1 MHVLLGAISTHI
13 NVAVGV
19 YEMFA
24 RKRNF
29 RVSRNYPSLSRVSA
43 FSSKTYRSAL
53 MRLPER
59 VPGADA
65 YMTRTRSIGVRY
77 VNTWDTC
84 TGPIGP
90 RPRTGTRIPRT
101 YPTYPTKRPSR
112 GFEPERARQCTS
124 PSPLDHCGTSVVRVR
139 RITRVYRSISCQS
152 RSIRQDFTKVNVD

>member
-1 MHVLLGAISTHI
+1 
-13 NVAVGV
+13 
-19 YEMFA
+19 
-24 RKRNF
+24 
-29 RVSRNYPSLSRVSA
+29 
-43 FSSKTYRSAL
+43 

-101 YPTYPTKRPSR
+101 
-112 GFEPERARQCTS
+112 
-124 PSPLDHCGTSVVRVR
+124 GTSGHKTA
-139 RITRVYRSISCQS
+139 ITRVRTRARPSVHVAVAARPLRHVCSQS
-152 RSIRQDFTKVNVD
+152 TSHH